1 MYFKFIKF
9 VVILS
14 LLVCCGFAGRVLHSR
29 FFNLVV
35 QGKDPRH
42 RGILQLSQTKNDKI
56 DTLLK
61 TKIPKIVPCLAAH
74 PH

>member
-42 RGILQLSQTKNDKI
+42 SNQESLCSFHISMFWLFCKFFGDF
-56 DTLLK
+56 
-61 TKIPKIVPCLAAH
+61 
-74 PH
+74 